1 VIASD
6 ITLIGNST
14 DVWIFQ
20 VAETFN
26 MSSVARINLAGGAKA
41 ENIFLASWRC
51 GHAGNQYNIL
61 KEPIG

>member
-1 VIASD
+1 VDGTLVIASD

-26 MSSVARINLAGGAKA
+26 MSSVARINLAGGAKPKF
-41 ENIFLASWRC
+41 FLRWRC
-51 GHAGNQYNIL
+51 GQC
-61 KEPIG
+61 